1 MSICEIH
8 SWTSRSRSRG
18 VHARLLPFM
27 AVVILLCSAP
37 RSSRA
42 SPDYPARIQDD
53 LGMPCA
59 PPCTVCHRD
68 NRGGLGTVA
77 QPFGKAM
84 MAAGL
89 RFFAPQT
96 IDPALAE
103 LEAQRT
109 DSDGD
114 GQPDVLE
121 LSAGRDPNGDLDLCG
136 LTPRFGCGAQIAPSP
151 PDSGL
156 GLLVAILTGVVL
168 GVAAQRSTGRR
179 NRL

>member
-8 SWTSRSRSRG
+8 RRTSRSRFRSTP
-18 VHARLLPFM
+18 AWLFM
-27 AVVILLCSAP
+27 ATVILVSSAP
-37 RSSRA
+37 RSSGA
-42 SPDYPARIQDD
+42 SPDYPGRIQQELD
-53 LGMPCA
+53 MPCA
-59 PPCTVCHRD
+59 PSCTICHRD
-68 NRGGLGTVA
+68 NRGGLGTVS

-96 IDPALAE
+96 INPALAE
-103 LEAQRT
+103 LEAQHT

-114 GQPDVLE
+114 GQGDVLE

-136 LTPRFGCGAQIAPSP
+136 LTPRFGCGAQIAPHA

-156 GLLVAILTGVVL
+156 GLLAAILTGVAL
-168 GVAAQRSTGRR
+168 GVAAQRSRSRT
-179 NRL
+179 NRP